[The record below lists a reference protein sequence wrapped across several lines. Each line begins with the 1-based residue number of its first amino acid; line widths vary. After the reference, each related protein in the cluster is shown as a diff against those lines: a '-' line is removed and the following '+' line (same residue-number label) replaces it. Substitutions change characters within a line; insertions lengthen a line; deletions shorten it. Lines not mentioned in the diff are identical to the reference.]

1 MTVYVYQTFDIK
13 QDKFVEAFASLEKIV
28 HYRNEHYSHKVKL
41 LSPIVG
47 PDYTYVLLS
56 EYEGLAEMEI
66 QNKKMFEDDEYKEIF
81 TPFFLEMMVQGSMST
96 AMYRA
101 VRKNSGKPVEKD
113 EKDDK

>member
-13 QDKFVEAFASLEKIV
+13 QEKFVEAFKSLEKIV
-28 HYRNEHYSHKVKL
+28 QYRNENYSHHIKL

-66 QNKKMFEDDEYKEIF
+66 QNKKMFDDEEYKEIF

-96 AMYRA
+96 SMF
-101 VRKNSGKPVEKD
+101 RKVKRNSGKPVEKEGK
-113 EKDDK
+113 EKD